1 MPQATSTALLAK
13 TNKSGNK
20 NEVEEYMD
28 VSRSRSNSFK
38 VPTE

>member
-28 VSRSRSNSFK
+28 VSSK
-38 VPTE
+38 